1 MSDPAAAHPLRPAR
15 FLHCA
20 RARAIAGPLAAG
32 LLSVAGAAAAGPSDS
47 AASVPPA
54 TPPAAVAVFEFEGP
68 GGEDLALGVNG
79 LYPLWEQ
86 TAVLHPRGTGQV
98 GYGHAQLGTGRV
110 QLGTQPF
117 ANLYGTWNAQVKVGL
132 YSGPAHRFAATAG
145 AYRVPQA
152 AEARMIG
159 DLHRAGFAN
168 PYAPVGLFPIALAHS
183 FTATPRLTVHTAGT
197 GLLTTT
203 LATTSATNLVST
215 SFGLATLLD
224 WRTTARTAARV
235 HAGVRGIG
243 VDTAAHLGLSFG
255 VTTPRFLASAGYI
268 RSAAASGESRGD
280 FLFDVGLLF
289 R

>member
-1 MSDPAAAHPLRPAR
+1 MSDPAARSLRPAR
-15 FLHCA
+15 FLLRA
-20 RARAIAGPLAAG
+20 RARSLWRPLVAG
-32 LLSVAGAAAAGPSDS
+32 LLSVAPPAAAAPSDS
-47 AASVPPA
+47 TAAPA

-86 TAVLHPRGTGQV
+86 TAVLHPRGTGQI

-117 ANLYGTWNAQVKVGL
+117 ANLYGTWNAQVKLGL
-132 YSGPAHRFAATAG
+132 YSGPVHRFAATAG

-168 PYAPVGLFPIALAHS
+168 PYDPVGLFPIALAHS
-183 FTATPRLTVHTAGT
+183 FAATRRLTVHTAGT
-197 GLLTTT
+197 GLLATTF
-203 LATTSATNLVST
+203 APTSATKLVST
-215 SFGLATLLD
+215 SFGLSTLLD
-224 WRTTARTAARV
+224 WRTTARTAARL
-235 HAGVRGIG
+235 HAGVRGLG
-243 VDTAAHLGLSFG
+243 VDTAAHLGLSFA
-255 VTTPRFLASAGYI
+255 VTTPRFLASAGYV